1 MTLSVHMPWES
12 NVDLT
17 LRTCAN
23 GCSTR
28 TLQGQYHQFPTYN
41 SICFVGAGVRRA
53 DDIIIN
59 GFENHTNCLS
69 HFIPL
74 HGVRS
79 EQDLCG
85 ILFNIASFPRTIMF
99 AFVLVHF

>member
-1 MTLSVHMPWES
+1 MT
-12 NVDLT
+12 
-17 LRTCAN
+17 R
-23 GCSTR
+23 
-28 TLQGQYHQFPTYN
+28 
-41 SICFVGAGVRRA
+41 VRRA
-53 DDIIIN
+53 DDIVIN

-85 ILFNIASFPRTIMF
+85 ILLNIASFPRTIMF